1 VKGTERTDV
10 SMGSKTDIAF
20 GLFNGGFNCAQSVI
34 GPFCSV
40 EDGEAQLALRLAS
53 GFGGGMGS
61 GEVCGAV
68 TGAVMVIGSRE
79 GQCRA
84 DDLAAKRKCSE
95 LTSKFMEEY
104 AKRRGTVLCREL
116 LGYDVRDL
124 EAAAKFAGNKGE
136 VCEDAIRTAV
146 LLLEE
151 MGIE

>member
-1 VKGTERTDV
+1 MGGKTE
-10 SMGSKTDIAF
+10 IAF
-20 GLFNGGFNCAQSVI
+20 GLFNGGFNCAQSVV
-34 GPFCSV
+34 GPFFSV
-40 EDGEAQLALRLAS
+40 EDGDAQLALKLAS
-53 GFGGGMGS
+53 GFGGGMRS

-84 DDLAAKRKCSE
+84 DDLATKRKCSE

-104 AKRRGTVLCREL
+104 AKRKGTLLCREL
-116 LGYDVRDL
+116 LGYDVRDH
-124 EAAAKFAGNKGE
+124 EAAAKCAGNKRE
-136 VCEDAIRTAV
+136 VCEGAIKTAI